1 VPHAFCTT
9 TRAPSD
15 SSTATPARGRTSSP
29 SGLLPEGNYSVRV
42 SVERA
47 RGTATGAETAFT
59 VRGPLSP
66 LDVDGAG
73 QQPDGG

>member
-1 VPHAFCTT
+1 LHHYTSTERQLDGNAGARTHEFAF
-9 TRAPSD
+9 RQ
-15 SSTATPARGRTSSP
+15 
-29 SGLLPEGNYSVRV
+29 LPEGNYSVRV

-66 LDVDGAG
+66 PDVDGAG